1 MTTKSQV
8 RKLDQLSKLL
18 YELASKKRSNYVAPK
33 IERRINKWYLKKL
46 KILVKIF
53 LAYIKNSNELNEL
66 KYYQDSINR
75 FYQQTVEFITI
86 RQRESETQIA
96 FYLPSVFSN
105 YDQESGYE
113 TEINILSL
121 LDEAK
126 FSQDFEKLLRPVD
139 YSIHNTTVNEFGKFI
154 VYNLVNIKA
163 RTKAVKKPRYLY
175 HITSLWDEKIIRR
188 KGLLP
193 MEGRGDESYTTYKNR
208 IYLII
213 DPPNTWD
220 LKRMKLT
227 IPVIRENGEFV
238 VFRVDTRKF
247 NRFNIF
253 ELELDLKDYVW
264 TPTHI
269 PAKALKVVFRKT
281 DTVNMLDFM
290 EWTERQK

>member
-1 MTTKSQV
+1 M
-8 RKLDQLSKLL
+8 SKLL

-66 KYYQDSINR
+66 KYYQDGINR

-126 FSQDFEKLLRPVD
+126 FSQDLKNCCAQWIIP
-139 YSIHNTTVNEFGKFI
+139 FI
-154 VYNLVNIKA
+154 IL
-163 RTKAVKKPRYLY
+163 
-175 HITSLWDEKIIRR
+175 
-188 KGLLP
+188 
-193 MEGRGDESYTTYKNR
+193 
-208 IYLII
+208 
-213 DPPNTWD
+213 
-220 LKRMKLT
+220 
-227 IPVIRENGEFV
+227 
-238 VFRVDTRKF
+238 
-247 NRFNIF
+247 
-253 ELELDLKDYVW
+253 
-264 TPTHI
+264 
-269 PAKALKVVFRKT
+269 
-281 DTVNMLDFM
+281 
-290 EWTERQK
+290 Q